1 MKSISSA
8 AALSLLISALII
20 GCGTDTSSGPEASA
34 SPAADQASLRA
45 DAVYELLQGH
55 FDSSDQAIDDPTY
68 FDISLKMCP
77 VDAPWLGERVLYVE
91 QAVSSRLAEPYR
103 QRLYVIAPLGND
115 VVSRVFELTA
125 PQAFIGLCDQ
135 DGVSVVNEGDA
146 SIKSGCE
153 VYLAEQGETYIGGT
167 AGKGCLATLNG
178 ASYAASDVTLKDG
191 EVTSWDRGYDAQDN
205 QVWGATDGPY
215 QFIKSSL
222 SEN

>member
-1 MKSISSA
+1 MKSITRVTT
-8 AALSLLISALII
+8 LSLLISVFTI

-34 SPAADQASLRA
+34 SPVANQASLRA
-45 DAVYELLQGH
+45 DTVYELLQGH
-55 FDSSDQAIDDPTY
+55 FDSSDQAINDPTY

-91 QAVSSRLAEPYR
+91 QAVSTRLAEPYR
-103 QRLYVIAPLGND
+103 QRLYVIAPLGDD

-135 DGVSVVNEGDA
+135 DQVIGINEGDA
-146 SIKSGCE
+146 AIKSGCE

-167 AGKGCLATLNG
+167 AGKGCLSSLNG
-178 ASYAASDVTLKDG
+178 ASYAASDVTLTEG
-191 EVTSWDRGYDAQDN
+191 QVTSWDRGYDAQDN

-215 QFIKSSL
+215 RFVRLQP
-222 SEN
+222 